1 VRAYAT
7 NSAGTAYGNEI
18 QFTTGQSVALP
29 TVTTDDISAIAET
42 SATSGGNVTTDGGAE
57 VTARGICW
65 NSEGT
70 PDIADN
76 KTIDGSGIGSFI
88 SSASGLSGNT
98 SYYVRAYA
106 TNRAGTAYG
115 AEKQFTTSGGGGGDC
130 PVILDGQTYNC
141 VTIGTQTWMAENLAY
156 LPVVTPS
163 SNGSDTSPL
172 YYVYGYEG
180 GDISEAKA
188 TSNFATYGVL
198 YNWEAAKIACP
209 SGWRLPSDD
218 DWKILEKY
226 QGMSDSDADA
236 QGSRMS
242 GTVGGKLKE
251 TGTSHWLGLNIAAS
265 NTSGFTALPGGFR
278 NQNLGFSSMGY
289 YGYFWTSTENG
300 ASNAWSRAMDS
311 GFTGVHRNDLPRYY
325 SLSVRCIKN

>member
-1 VRAYAT
+1 
-7 NSAGTAYGNEI
+7 
-18 QFTTGQSVALP
+18 
-29 TVTTDDISAIAET
+29 
-42 SATSGGNVTTDGGAE
+42 
-57 VTARGICW
+57 
-65 NSEGT
+65 
-70 PDIADN
+70 
-76 KTIDGSGIGSFI
+76 
-88 SSASGLSGNT
+88 
-98 SYYVRAYA
+98 
-106 TNRAGTAYG
+106 
-115 AEKQFTTSGGGGGDC
+115 
-130 PVILDGQTYNC
+130 
-141 VTIGTQTWMAENLAY
+141 
-156 LPVVTPS
+156 
-163 SNGSDTSPL
+163 
-172 YYVYGYEG
+172 
-180 GDISEAKA
+180 
-188 TSNFATYGVL
+188 
-198 YNWEAAKIACP
+198 
-209 SGWRLPSDD
+209 LPSDD